1 MRALTKDLGRLVY
14 KVETEP
20 LPTSNIRRGGANGG
34 NGGIRRT
41 AQSVPPGSL
50 DQNSSI
56 PQRVRTLSSDDDTDP
71 PEHIIPQQFPPTRTS
86 IIDRNRIPRRR
97 TNSDDSL
104 THSTATASSSSIL
117 NRVIEEENE
126 KFYLIIK
133 ICIYILFFS
142 HIFWQVFQ
150 VIKQVNNKQLQK
162 VFPSNKIHLYSVQ
175 LNHLHLIIII
185 NNNNNH

>member
-34 NGGIRRT
+34 VRRT

-50 DQNSSI
+50 DQNSSM

-71 PEHIIPQQFPPTRTS
+71 PEQITPQQYQPARTS
-86 IIDRNRIPRRR
+86 IVDRARVARRR

-104 THSTATASSSSIL
+104 THSTTTGSSSI
-117 NRVIEEENE
+117 NRVQK
-126 KFYLIIK
+126 KFNFTIK
-133 ICIYILFFS
+133 
-142 HIFWQVFQ
+142 
-150 VIKQVNNKQLQK
+150 
-162 VFPSNKIHLYSVQ
+162 
-175 LNHLHLIIII
+175 
-185 NNNNNH
+185 